1 MSING
6 VQNFGTKISTQTVII
21 QTNMNHHVI
30 RNQFLFN
37 FLLRLKIVTWSRRQ
51 KIVHKSTIICPP
63 RQLDFVAWIELDW
76 IEFSTGILFET
87 WMRWNEMWVFR
98 LRVGP
103 ITLQKKDPTIN
114 YTEFITT
121 IISILVL
128 RFHGIL
134 CPVNFICNR
143 TVRLT
148 VSQYFYSSWLTP
160 YASYRFP
167 HQRLEH

>member
-1 MSING
+1 MSQLKYKFSNVSING

-87 WMRWNEMWVFR
+87 WMRWNDMWVFR
-98 LRVGP
+98 LRVGLKFTEYTAKGGSYYQLYWIYHRHNKYFSFTIP
-103 ITLQKKDPTIN
+103 WNTLPSEL
-114 YTEFITT
+114 Y
-121 IISILVL
+121 
-128 RFHGIL
+128 
-134 CPVNFICNR
+134 
-143 TVRLT
+143 
-148 VSQYFYSSWLTP
+148 
-160 YASYRFP
+160 
-167 HQRLEH
+167 LESNC